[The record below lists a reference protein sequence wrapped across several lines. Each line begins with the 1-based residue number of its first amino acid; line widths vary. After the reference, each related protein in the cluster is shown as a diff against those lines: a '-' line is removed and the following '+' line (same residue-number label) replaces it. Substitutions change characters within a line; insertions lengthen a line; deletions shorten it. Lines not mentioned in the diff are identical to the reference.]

1 MKAALPDAETI
12 GRLKGLAGHLR
23 GHIIGQRAVIP
34 PVAEALMDG
43 ELGLTDPGRPK
54 GTFLFLGPTG
64 VGKTELCLAF
74 TRYLFGSDP
83 GRNLIRLD
91 MSEFQNQESV
101 GILLGRSESEEGV
114 LAKRID
120 AAGGSGTLLLDEI
133 EKAHPRVL
141 DLLLQVLDAARIS
154 MANGRT
160 LDLSNFYVVCTSN
173 IAAHAILDARHSKRS
188 TLVRFIETQAQAQLR
203 PEIFARFQSVSV
215 FDRLGYEEQIAIAKL
230 MLERELGR
238 LTKSLGI
245 DPITYDGR
253 VPATLA
259 ADGFHPRLGARP
271 MRHSIEQSLRATIR
285 DALLSGQTES
295 GHLATSSSGS
305 LQLRPKHNESHPDIP
320 SSKETLELAAI

>member
-101 GILLGRSESEEGV
+101 GILLGRSESEEGL

-245 DPITYDGR
+245 DPITYDDR

-271 MRHSIEQSLRATIR
+271 MRHAIESRLRGALRDSILAGQNGEAILTMGPDRALHLEPENHELQTR
-285 DALLSGQTES
+285 HPAPKTALV
-295 GHLATSSSGS
+295 
-305 LQLRPKHNESHPDIP
+305 
-320 SSKETLELAAI
+320 